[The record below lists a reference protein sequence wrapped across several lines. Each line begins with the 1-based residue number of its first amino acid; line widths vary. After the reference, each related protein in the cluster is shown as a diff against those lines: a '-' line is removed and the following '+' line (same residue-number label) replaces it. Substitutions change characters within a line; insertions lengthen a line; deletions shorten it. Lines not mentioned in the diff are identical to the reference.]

1 MDRRLM
7 AVAGVHA
14 AVALA
19 HGTTH
24 QWADV
29 GLATWQSGV
38 VVATTLGPFTA
49 AVLADRWPRA
59 SRHAFAGLLVGSV
72 AFGVAH
78 HWLLA
83 GPDNVRT
90 VPAPHH
96 FAFEGTGVALAVVG
110 AAGVVVAYSTSSR

>member
-1 MDRRLM
+1 M

-29 GLATWQSGV
+29 GLAAWQFGV
-38 VVATTLGPFTA
+38 VVATTLGPFAA
-49 AVLADRWPRA
+49 AVLADRRPRA
-59 SRHAFAGLLVGSV
+59 SRHAFAGLLAGSV

-90 VPAPHH
+90 VPEPHH
-96 FAFEGTGVALAVVG
+96 VAFEGTGVALAVVG
-110 AAGVVVAYSTSSR
+110 VAGVVVAYSTSAT